1 MAQRHLAPE
10 SDNMSALVRYIDFD
24 VRGDEKGWLV
34 ALESERN
41 IPFPI
46 KRAYYIFDTQPG
58 VRRGKHAHRTLRQAM
73 ICMAGSV
80 KVLLDDGATQ
90 ETVHL
95 DRNDRALML
104 DPMVWHE
111 MFDFSPGC
119 VLLVLAETWYDEAD
133 YLRDYAQF
141 QHAATLEKNNNKIK

>member
-1 MAQRHLAPE
+1 MSTLA
-10 SDNMSALVRYIDFD
+10 RYLEFPI
-24 VRGDEKGWLV
+24 RGDKDGWLI

-58 VRRGKHAHRTLRQAM
+58 VRRGKHAHRSLRQAM
-73 ICMAGSV
+73 ICIAGTV
-80 KVLLDDGATQ
+80 DVLLDDGATH

-111 MFDFSPGC
+111 MHDFSPGC
-119 VLLVLAETWYDEAD
+119 VLLVLAETWYDESD
-133 YLRDYAQF
+133 YIRDYAQF
-141 QHAATLEKNNNKIK
+141 KQACAEKINDKIS